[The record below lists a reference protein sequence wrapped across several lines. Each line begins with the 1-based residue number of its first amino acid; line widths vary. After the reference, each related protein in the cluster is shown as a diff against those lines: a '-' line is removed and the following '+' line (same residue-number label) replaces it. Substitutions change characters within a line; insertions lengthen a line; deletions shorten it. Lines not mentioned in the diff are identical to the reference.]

1 MHPKRKQRLLTVL
14 FIVVASSAG
23 VGLILFSL
31 QENMNLFY
39 PPSKIVSGEA
49 PEGKTIRAGGCVV
62 PGSVTRA
69 DTTLQVRFDVTDGDV
84 AFPVTHEGI
93 LPDLFAEGEATVL
106 VGKLLNG
113 VFSADEVLAKHDET
127 YMPREVSD
135 TLSDKD
141 NAESGKDYG
150 GGDAATCK
158 AISYDS

>member
-1 MHPKRKQRLLTVL
+1 MHPKRQQRLITVL
-14 FIVVASSAG
+14 FIVIASSAG
-23 VGLILFSL
+23 VALVLFSL

-62 PGSVTRA
+62 PGSIARA
-69 DTTLQVRFDVTDGDV
+69 DTSLQVRFNVTDGT
-84 AFPVTHEGI
+84 ASFPVTHEGI

-106 VGKLLNG
+106 VGKLMNG
-113 VFSADEVLAKHDET
+113 VFNADEVLAKHDET

-135 TLSDKD
+135 TLVDKAAD
-141 NAESGKDYG
+141 GKDKNYG
-150 GGDAATCK
+150 GGDAATCE